1 MLQFHAGYVI
11 EELVPLLEQAAAA
24 GCDTPTAKEQV
35 RSLLKELSYFELS
48 GLPEYLPAPSVE
60 VPGAVRVASNLIS
73 RGLPTR
79 APLSLV
85 GHLRGLWPTAGL
97 DTEEA
102 KKGTIKLALGPP
114 DVNRNRLLWR
124 ALHLADA
131 RLRTDDKAAV
141 ERWPL
146 GSDAEHR
153 FLTEVLPAQFGK
165 NSALLWQLLEPQA
178 TFRPLLEAA
187 TGQPGQPGSYLRQP
201 AVGFTGQSLD
211 FALPL
216 PYRARASRVAE
227 TGLCGLIVEV
237 DGSQHRLPAQFRHD
251 GERDAAAR
259 KAGWQTVRLPTAHFA
274 RPATDL
280 NLLHKVVDQHPYWQ
294 LLKENYTDR
303 LTDSPE
309 GQRAL
314 QLMLTPLA
322 VARVQRTLLACIDN
336 GLLGWEQP
344 SWRLSIIERDV
355 PCAHLA
361 VAGLREL
368 LTDLLD
374 LEGAGRQVPRIDL
387 YVFGTPEFADAELR
401 YLPEH
406 PVRLLEE
413 GQPPAG
419 PAPDIL
425 LDISMLQRPGF
436 SAAPQTWPA
445 AVRLTVRSSHR
456 AHAPR
461 RFLTGPLIKYQPLVQ
476 EQDRADEYEYP
487 VLAGRVAPLRRLLW
501 SLFRKFDFRP
511 GQLPILS
518 RALQGKSVLGLLPT
532 GGGKSLTYQLA
543 ALLQP
548 GVTLVVDP
556 IKSLMQDQYE
566 GLLANWID
574 AVAFINSAVA
584 GGRAG
589 REHRVTQLER
599 GELLLTF
606 VSPER
611 LVIKG
616 FRDALERM
624 QQPESRVGFA
634 YCIIDEAHCVSEWG
648 HDFRTHY
655 LHLGRNA
662 RRFCHTHDGQPVP
675 LYALTATASFD
686 VLADVE
692 RELALQGEPDAVIR
706 FASNRRHELD
716 FRVIAAPTD
725 QQDPGPAKHQA
736 LVELLRQLPAELQ
749 AFDKQEI
756 TETDA
761 QGKPLAKRP
770 ALPDFTPA
778 SFYEPNADSSPLF
791 FAHAGLIFCPHRSKS
806 YSGVSQVLA
815 EVRKL
820 PEFRERT
827 GFFMAPDGKFSQADQ
842 EKENKQ
848 LAETQQQFVQ
858 SRLNLL
864 VATKAFGMGIDK
876 PNVRFT
882 IHYSHPG
889 SIESFIQETGRA
901 GRDRRSALNYV
912 LFHPSDQK
920 IQEEFHQGNFKGA
933 DKEYALVQELLT
945 EVTFP
950 TWQTCVQLTADLVK
964 ITNLEISSLRVV
976 KPRLLSNGIRGP
988 LTIFVNR
995 AAHELYGSLYFDP
1008 EQGWLISD
1016 EFEPECITE
1025 TTACEAVLT
1034 SLHKL
1039 LEQQRRAVG
1048 VAPTE
1053 AALQAWLTQP
1063 TPGILA
1069 RLAAVA
1075 VGQRPAPLIIGF
1087 SNDALSRMDDILT
1100 HHKRPLPQYVTS
1112 LSTTAGYAN
1121 SGEEFV
1127 RDLGQQPKTDYGKE
1141 LAAQWL
1147 RYRDD
1152 QSTMK
1157 AVHRLATLGVI
1168 EDYTVDYNA
1177 GLLTLILAPKP
1188 DNEQDYLGRLEKYLL
1203 RYTTRQ
1209 RASEL
1214 TQAAIRRPEGKT
1226 LLEKCLGVML
1236 EFSYSTVA
1244 EKRLAAIKEMH
1255 GALINYGL
1263 DKNPSM
1269 SLTHFC
1275 DLYLNSKYAHV
1286 DFLPK
1291 DTKNGSLD
1299 SADNLWK
1306 YLDHMGAPPDKQG
1319 EVQDNVKHLR
1329 GACARMLP
1337 SYPDNA
1343 TLKLLDGFAIL
1354 FLENHKP
1361 AQARPDPVARTAG
1374 EEKILAGLLGFGK
1387 RPEYADPTALAELAH
1402 HFADETGRYDEQA
1415 AAYVREVAET
1425 IVLRPHLAWLRAF
1438 NDRYDNRPN

>member
-1 MLQFHAGYVI
+1 MEG
-11 EELVPLLEQAAAA
+11 
-24 GCDTPTAKEQV
+24 
-35 RSLLKELSYFELS
+35 
-48 GLPEYLPAPSVE
+48 
-60 VPGAVRVASNLIS
+60 
-73 RGLPTR
+73 
-79 APLSLV
+79 
-85 GHLRGLWPTAGL
+85 
-97 DTEEA
+97 A
-102 KKGTIKLALGPP
+102 KKGTIKLALGTT
-114 DVNRNRLLWR
+114 DAAQSRLLWR
-124 ALHLADA
+124 ALHLADP
-131 RLRTDDKAAV
+131 RLRTDNEATVTAV
-141 ERWPL
+141 RQWPL
-146 GSDAEHR
+146 GSDAEHD
-153 FLTEVLPAQFGK
+153 FLTKVLPKQFGG

-178 TFRPLLEAA
+178 ALRPLLEAG

-201 AVGFTGQSLD
+201 AIGFEYQSLD

-216 PYRARASRVAE
+216 PYRASRVAAA
-227 TGLCGLIVEV
+227 GLRGLIVEV

-251 GERDAAAR
+251 WERDAAAR
-259 KAGWQTVRLPTAHFA
+259 KTGWQTVRLPTAHFA
-274 RPATDL
+274 SPDTDL
-280 NLLHKVVDQHPYWQ
+280 NPLYKVVDQHPYWQ
-294 LLKENYTDR
+294 LLKENYTAP
-303 LTDSPE
+303 LTNNRE

-344 SWRLSIIERDV
+344 VWRISIIERDV

-361 VAGLREL
+361 IAGLREL
-368 LTDLLD
+368 LTDLLE
-374 LEGAGRQVPRIDL
+374 LEGTGRQVPRIDL
-387 YVFGTPEFADAELR
+387 QIFGTAEFAEAELR
-401 YLPEH
+401 QLPGH
-406 PVRLLEE
+406 LARPFEE

-419 PAPDIL
+419 PKPDIL
-425 LDISMLQRPGF
+425 LDVSSLQRPGF
-436 SAAPQTWPA
+436 SAAPETWPA
-445 AVRLTVRSSHR
+445 VVRLTVRSAHR

-487 VLAGRVAPLRRLLW
+487 VLAGRVAPLRRLMQ
-501 SLFRKFDFRP
+501 SLFRKTNFRP

-574 AVAFINSAVA
+574 AVVFINSAVT
-584 GGRAG
+584 GGRAA
-589 REHRVTQLER
+589 REHHVTQLER
-599 GELLLTF
+599 GELLLAF

-611 LVIKG
+611 LVIKD
-616 FRDALERM
+616 FRDALIRM
-624 QQPESRVGFA
+624 KQPESRVGFA
-634 YCIIDEAHCVSEWG
+634 YCVIDEAHCVSEWG

-662 RRFCHTHDGQPVP
+662 RHFCRTHDNQPVP

-692 RELALQGEPDAVIR
+692 RELGLRGEPEAVIR

-716 FRVIAAPTD
+716 FQVRAVPDT

-736 LVELLRQLPAELQ
+736 LGELLRNLPAELL
-749 AFDKQEI
+749 AFDKQRFP
-756 TETDA
+756 ETDT
-761 QGKPLAKRP
+761 QGKPFAKRL

-778 SFYEPNADSSPLF
+778 SFYEPDADSSPPY
-791 FAHAGLIFCPHRSKS
+791 FANAGLIFCPHRDKR

-820 PEFRERT
+820 PEFSERT
-827 GFFMAPDGKFSQADQ
+827 GFFMAPDGNLNQATQ
-842 EKENKQ
+842 QQWNAQ

-858 SRLNLL
+858 SHLNLL

-933 DKEYALVQELLT
+933 AKEYALVQELLR

-950 TWQTCVQLTADLVK
+950 TWQTCVQLTADLSG

-976 KPRLLSNGIRGP
+976 KPRLLSDGTHGP
-988 LTIFVNR
+988 LSLFVNR
-995 AAHELYGSLYFDP
+995 AAHEVYGSLYFDP
-1008 EQGWLISD
+1008 AQGWLISHELRRDGID
-1016 EFEPECITE
+1016 E
-1025 TTACEAVLT
+1025 TADCELVLT
-1034 SLHKL
+1034 SLQRL
-1039 LEQQRRAVG
+1039 LEQQARTAG
-1048 VAPTE
+1048 VAATE
-1053 AALQAWLTQP
+1053 AALQQWLAQP

-1069 RLAAVA
+1069 LLAAVKE
-1075 VGQRPAPLIIGF
+1075 GQRPAPLIIGF
-1087 SNDALSRMDDILT
+1087 SNDALNRMEDIIT
-1100 HHKRPLPQYVTS
+1100 HHKRSLPQYVTS
-1112 LSTTAGYAN
+1112 LSTTARYAN

-1127 RDLGQQPKTDYGKE
+1127 RNLGQQPKTDYGQE
-1141 LAAQWL
+1141 LAAEWL

-1157 AVHRLATLGVI
+1157 AVHRLATLGVV
-1168 EDYTVDYNA
+1168 EDYTVDYSA
-1177 GLLTLILAPKP
+1177 GMLTLVLAPKP
-1188 DNEQDYLGRLEKYLL
+1188 TNEHDYLERLKEYLL

-1209 RASEL
+1209 RANEL

-1226 LLEKCLGVML
+1226 LLEKCLGAML
-1236 EFSYSTVA
+1236 DFSYSTVA
-1244 EKRLAAIKEMH
+1244 KKRLTAIEEMH
-1255 GALINYGL
+1255 NALKIYGL
-1263 DKNPSM
+1263 KEKPAM
-1269 SLTHFC
+1269 SLTVFC
-1275 DLYLNSKYAHV
+1275 DLYLNSKYARN
-1286 DFLPK
+1286 DFLPTA
-1291 DTKNGSLD
+1291 TKNGSLD
-1299 SADNLWK
+1299 SADTLWE
-1306 YLDHMGAPPDKQG
+1306 YLDYMAAPPDGQG

-1329 GACARMLP
+1329 GACARLLP

-1361 AQARPDPVARTAG
+1361 AQARPDPVARTAA
-1374 EEKILAGLLGFGK
+1374 EKKIQTGLDGFGK
-1387 RPEYADPTALAELAH
+1387 LPAYADPNALAKLAH
-1402 HFADETGRYDEQA
+1402 RFADAIDKYDEQA
-1415 AAYVREVAET
+1415 AAYVREVAEN
-1425 IVLRPHLAWLRAF
+1425 IVLRPYLDWLSAF
-1438 NDRYDNRPN
+1438 NDRYDNRPKLAFTF